1 MKKSILAGCIMLLSW
16 ASPAQ
21 ITQKEVKSEITE
33 VKVFLIGAELKRT
46 GKINL
51 NPGTTKLLFSHL
63 SSKIEKE
70 SIQANFGDDVK
81 IINVE
86 SELKTVKSGRKDSLK
101 IIMLKDS
108 LPFYQKDIRKIN
120 SQLSTYLGEKETIE
134 TNKVIKNSDG
144 GTTVA
149 ELEKLSEFYRKR
161 LTDIH
166 QKIFEFNEQITAD
179 NERIRIITDT
189 INAGLKYKELKW
201 MDITVTVQT
210 QKTTTADF
218 ELKYLAGGTGW
229 SPTYDIRVKDVMGQ
243 IDMEYKAKI
252 INQTEEDW
260 NNVVLSFSSAMPTES
275 QEAPDLEPWLL
286 NFDNH
291 KNYEGRLNEFRPNT
305 INKTEASKRS
315 GNIALPEGVEFAE
328 VELSLVDFEFK
339 TEGNYNIPSTG
350 NSFLVSITNYNL
362 PVTFKYVAIPK
373 VDKAAFLVAEV
384 TGWESLNLIEGPT
397 NIYFRGTFMGKS
409 YLKPQYAN
417 DTLNISLGRDNKVI
431 INRVKTEDNKGDK
444 LIGLNKWEEFN
455 YKISVRNT
463 NPGNIK
469 FTLYDQVPVAQDDDI
484 KVEILDISNA
494 EQDPYSGRLKWKFD
508 LASKEASEFSVHFA
522 VKYPKNKELKIRNS
536 RSTAK
541 GRYGSVRFL

>member
-1 MKKSILAGCIMLLSW
+1 MKTLLLAGCSMLISL
-16 ASPAQ
+16 ASLAQ

-33 VKVFLIGAELKRT
+33 VKVFLIGSELKRT
-46 GKINL
+46 GKVNL
-51 NPGTTKLLFSHL
+51 NPGTTKLLFPHL
-63 SSKIEKE
+63 STKIEKE
-70 SIQANFGDDVK
+70 SIQANFGDNVK
-81 IINVE
+81 IVNVE
-86 SELKTVKSGRKDSLK
+86 SSLQVVRSGRKDTLR
-101 IIMLKDS
+101 IAGFRDS
-108 LPFYQKDIRKIN
+108 ILVYQKKMRKIK
-120 SQLSTYLGEKETIE
+120 SQLATYEGEMETIE
-134 TNKVIKNSDG
+134 SNKIIKNSEG

-149 ELEKLSEFYRKR
+149 ELEKLSDFYRKR
-161 LTDIH
+161 LGEIN
-166 QKIFEFNEQITAD
+166 QRIFEYNEELT
-179 NERIRIITDT
+179 NYSEKIRMMTDSVS
-189 INAGLKYKELKW
+189 AGLKYKENKW
-201 MDITVTVQT
+201 TDITITVHT
-210 QKTTTADF
+210 SRALTADY
-218 ELKYLAGGTGW
+218 ELKYLTGGSGW
-229 SPTYDIRVKDVMGQ
+229 SPTYDIRVKDVLSQ
-243 IDMEYKAKI
+243 IDMEYKAKV

-260 NNVVLSFSSAMPTES
+260 NNVKLSFSSAMPTES

-286 NFDNH
+286 NFDNR
-291 KNYEGRLNEFRPNT
+291 KDYEGKLNEFRPNT
-305 INKTEASKRS
+305 INKAEALKRS
-315 GNIALPEGVEFAE
+315 GNISLPEGVEFAE

-339 TEGNYNIPSTG
+339 TEGEYTIPSTG
-350 NSFLVSITNYNL
+350 NSFMVSITNYNL

-431 INRVKTEDNKGDK
+431 INRVKVEDAKGEK
-444 LIGLNKWEEFN
+444 LIGTNKWEEFN

-508 LASKEASEFSVHFA
+508 LASKQANEFSVHFA
-522 VKYPKNKELKIRNS
+522 VKYPKNKELKIRSS
-536 RSTAK
+536 RGTSK
-541 GRYGSVRFL
+541 SRYGSVRFL